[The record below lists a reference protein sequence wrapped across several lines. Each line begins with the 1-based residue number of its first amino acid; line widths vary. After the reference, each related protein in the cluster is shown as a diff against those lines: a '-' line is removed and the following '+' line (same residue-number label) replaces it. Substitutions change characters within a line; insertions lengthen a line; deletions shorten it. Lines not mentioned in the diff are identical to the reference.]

1 MKTCQF
7 SMDMFWKWEVLRI
20 RKMFLVKSY
29 FVPKVLKHGIETWPR
44 TKADTSVPIAAE
56 MKF

>member
-1 MKTCQF
+1 
-7 SMDMFWKWEVLRI
+7 MDMFWKWEVLRI